1 MTLTEVVDPSNRDAT
16 QWGMFRRV
24 LLVALFCLSAWV
36 TADRVAAFSS
46 DGASAAAGTALHL
59 TEVPVSSHSPDHRLG
74 AGPRTSASV
83 TESIWR
89 SQLHHSELA
98 GVSCPDRCDVIRR
111 GDALPRRPRDAA
123 PHLHSIPLLI

>member
-16 QWGMFRRV
+16 QWGVLRRV
-24 LLVALFCLSAWV
+24 LLAALLCLSLWA

-46 DGASAAAGTALHL
+46 EGASAAAGTAHL
-59 TEVPVSSHSPDHRLG
+59 TEAPVRSHSPDYRLQ

-111 GDALPRRPRDAA
+111 GDESPRRLRDVSR
-123 PHLHSIPLLI
+123 HLYNLPLLI